1 MGRRSEAQ
9 LEDHLGIAL
18 RDKDLLRRAL
28 THTSYVH
35 ESADPSLESNERL
48 EFLGDAFLGLV
59 VGQEL
64 YERFPGLPEGQL
76 TTLRATL
83 VRSETLAEVAS
94 SLQLGDYLYLG
105 KGEEQSGGRRRER
118 NLARAIEALLGA
130 ILSDQGFEAAKEW
143 TLGLFEDRL
152 DALPDS
158 TVIDDKSRLQ
168 EAIQAEGAP
177 PPIYRTID
185 AQGPEHSKDFTVEV
199 MVRERVLG
207 TGRGSSKRR
216 AQREA
221 ARQALERLAQGWNA

>member
-221 ARQALERLAQGWNA
+221 ARQALERLAQEGC

>member
-1 MGRRSEAQ
+1 
-9 LEDHLGIAL
+9 
-18 RDKDLLRRAL
+18 
-28 THTSYVH
+28 
-35 ESADPSLESNERL
+35 
-48 EFLGDAFLGLV
+48 
-59 VGQEL
+59 
-64 YERFPGLPEGQL
+64 
-76 TTLRATL
+76 
-83 VRSETLAEVAS
+83 
-94 SLQLGDYLYLG
+94 
-105 KGEEQSGGRRRER
+105 
-118 NLARAIEALLGA
+118 LGA
-130 ILSDQGFEAAKEW
+130 ILCDQGFEAAKEW

-158 TVIDDKSRLQ
+158 TIIDDKSRLQ

-221 ARQALERLAQGWNA
+221 ARQALERLAQEGC

>member
-35 ESADPSLESNERL
+35 EAADPSLESNERL

>member
-1 MGRRSEAQ
+1 MGRRLETQ

-76 TTLRATL
+76 TTLRAAL

-94 SLQLGDYLYLG
+94 SLKLGDYLYLG

-152 DALPDS
+152 DALPGS

-221 ARQALERLAQGWNA
+221 ARQALERLAQEGC